1 LLREENEGFAKLLA
15 EINQENLN
23 KANIEV
29 VISNIYKMIGYF
41 SLDPNRVLELILC
54 AYQFNLTNI
63 AYLRLLREFGSK
75 HTISQLLGFKIAHV
89 HLVAESQSL
98 FDLVAM
104 LIKDKQ
110 VDIADIWSHFDWPGK
125 PEND

>member
-1 LLREENEGFAKLLA
+1 MLREENEGFAKLLA